1 MVDNNYNIIKPVDG
15 LKNIDRLNPRKRRRQ
30 GKKQQDL
37 QQEDDSQRETVENL
51 EGDSIEEGISGEIAE
66 NDRDERSIDYRA

>member
-1 MVDNNYNIIKPVDG
+1 MVNNNYNVIKPVDN
-15 LKNIDRLNPRKRRRQ
+15 LKNIGRLNPAKRRRERK
-30 GKKQQDL
+30 KKQDM
-37 QQEDDSQRETVENL
+37 QQEDDSQNETANNP